1 MLLEEKLYYERKE
14 AEKEADLR
22 RRTADILDLH
32 EDRKIPERSER

>member
-14 AEKEADLR
+14 ADLR
-22 RRTADILDLH
+22 RRTADILDMH